1 MKKQTKL
8 NKKTAEFI
16 AKARKVHGDTYNYDK
31 VEYVSN
37 KKKVV
42 ITCKEHGDFEKIPNA
57 HLSGT
62 RCPYCREKSRREK
75 EKSNNMDFIAKA
87 RKVHGDTYNYDKV
100 EYVKSNQKVIITCKE
115 HGDFA
120 QIPNSHLRG
129 SGCPSCAVH
138 GFDKSKPAILYYL
151 SIDNGTAYKIGIT
164 NRTVEERYSATDLN
178 KIKVIF
184 TVRYQNGA
192 VAYSSEQ
199 SILSRY
205 SYAKWTGDDMLTI
218 GNTELFY
225 RDILLKDLG
234 A

>member
-1 MKKQTKL
+1 MKKQNKL
-8 NKKTAEFI
+8 NKKTAEFK

-37 KKKVV
+37 K
-42 ITCKEHGDFEKIPNA
+42 
-57 HLSGT
+57 
-62 RCPYCREKSRREK
+62 
-75 EKSNNMDFIAKA
+75 
-87 RKVHGDTYNYDKV
+87 
-100 EYVKSNQKVIITCKE
+100 QKVIITCKE
-115 HGDFA
+115 HGDFE
-120 QIPNSHLRG
+120 QIPYTHLRG

-164 NRTVEERYSATDLN
+164 NRTIEERFSATDLN

-192 VAYSSEQ
+192 DAYSSEQ
-199 SILSRY
+199 SIISRY
-205 SYAKWTGDDMLTI
+205 AYAKYTGEDILTS
-218 GNTELFY
+218 GNTELFD